1 MHPTKN
7 TLPTKSRKKV
17 ITLLADRLADAID
30 LHSQA
35 KEAHWNVKGPTFIAL
50 HELFDKVAGETEEYT
65 DMLAERL
72 VQLGGHAHGTICEA
86 AKVSSLK
93 QYPTKIT
100 AEQKHVEALSS
111 AMAKFAGLCRD
122 GIDTVDGQGDKVSAD
137 LLTEIARELDKL
149 TWFVESHL
157 AK

>member
-7 TLPTKSRKKV
+7 NLSPKSRKK
-17 ITLLADRLADAID
+17 IIALLADRLADAID

-50 HELFDKVAGETEEYT
+50 HELFDKVAGVTEEYT

-72 VQLGGHAHGTICEA
+72 VQLGGHAHGTIREA
-86 AKVSSLK
+86 AKMSSLK
-93 QYPTKIT
+93 EYPTKVT
-100 AEQKHVEALSS
+100 AEQNHVEALSS
-111 AMAKFAGLCRD
+111 AMAKFAGLCRG
-122 GIDTVDGQGDKVSAD
+122 GIDKADEQGDKVTAD

-157 AK
+157 MK